1 MRVSIIL
8 RYVGTVMLCV
18 SAFMMVSAVISYM
31 NNIDSGFYPL
41 LLSAL
46 LTFTLGAFPML
57 FVPRATSISNKEGF
71 SIVVGSWVLAS
82 VVGMF
87 PYLIWGGE
95 FTLINAWFE
104 SVSGF
109 TATGATILND
119 IEQLPQGLLFYRTSS
134 NWLGGVGVVMFA
146 LVILPSLGT
155 SRMSLSNVEL
165 SSLAKDNYRY
175 RTQVI
180 VRILLVVY
188 VGLTAVTT
196 LALKAAGLRWFDA
209 LNHAMSACATAG
221 FSTKNASIAF
231 YDNVVVELILAGA
244 MLISSIHFG
253 LIYATF
259 LRKSNNIFRSEVVRT
274 YIVIVILSTLFVATS
289 LFGANIF
296 PTVWESLR
304 HSFFQVVSLITT
316 TGFATADTNLWT
328 PFAIVILIFVS
339 IVCAC
344 AGSTT
349 GGMKIDRVLIFCKIL
364 MARIRRQQHPNAVI
378 RIRVDGIAQDADLL
392 NSVVVFIV
400 AYIGLIF
407 MATLT
412 NTLFGQDLMTAF
424 SSAVACIGNVGPGFG
439 EVGSMGNFANIPAI
453 LKLQDSLLMLMGRL
467 EIFGFIQLF
476 FLKWWR

>member
-274 YIVIVILSTLFVATS
+274 YIAIVILSTLFVATS

>member
-1 MRVSIIL
+1 M
-8 RYVGTVMLCV
+8 
-18 SAFMMVSAVISYM
+18 
-31 NNIDSGFYPL
+31 
-41 LLSAL
+41 
-46 LTFTLGAFPML
+46 
-57 FVPRATSISNKEGF
+57 
-71 SIVVGSWVLAS
+71 VGSWILAS

-95 FTLINAWFE
+95 FSLINAWFE
-104 SVSGF
+104 SVSGY

-119 IEQLPQGLLFYRTSS
+119 IEELPQGLLFYRTSS
-134 NWLGGVGVVMFA
+134 NWIGGVGVVMFA

-180 VRILLVVY
+180 VQILLVVY
-188 VGLTAVTT
+188 VGLTVVTT
-196 LALKAAGLRWFDA
+196 LLLKVAGMRWFDA

-231 YDNVVVELILAGA
+231 YDNPMVEFILAGA
-244 MLISSIHFG
+244 MFISSIHFG

-259 LRKSNNIFRSEVVRT
+259 LGKSNNIFRSEIVRT
-274 YIVIVILSTLFVATS
+274 YVAIIVGATLIVTLSI
-289 LFGANIF
+289 FGAGIY
-296 PTVWESLR
+296 PDLWESLR
-304 HSFFQVVSLITT
+304 HAYFQVVSLITT
-316 TGFATADTNLWT
+316 TGYATADTNLWT
-328 PFAIVILIFVS
+328 PLAIVVLIFVS

-344 AGSTT
+344 AGSTS
-349 GGMKIDRVLIFCKIL
+349 GGMKVDRLLIFCKI
-364 MARIRRQQHPNAVI
+364 MWARIRRQQHPNAVI
-378 RIRVDGIAQDADLL
+378 RIRVDGVAQESDML

-400 AYIGLIF
+400 AYIVLILV
-407 MATLT
+407 ATFT

-424 SSAVACIGNVGPGFG
+424 TSAVACIGNVGPGFG
-439 EVGSMGNFANIPAI
+439 GVGSMGNFADIPAI
-453 LKLQDSLLMLMGRL
+453 LKLQDSFLMLMGRL

>member
-8 RYVGTVMLCV
+8 RYIGAVMICV
-18 SAFMMVSAVISYM
+18 SAFMAVSAGISYV
-31 NNIDSGFYPL
+31 NSVDSGFYPL
-41 LLSAL
+41 LLSSL
-46 LTFTLGAFPML
+46 LTFTLGAFPLL

-71 SIVVGSWVLAS
+71 TIVVGSWILAS

-95 FTLINAWFE
+95 FSLINAWFE
-104 SVSGF
+104 SVSGY

-119 IEQLPQGLLFYRTSS
+119 IEELPQGLLFYRTSS
-134 NWLGGVGVVMFA
+134 NWIGGVGVVMFA

-188 VGLTAVTT
+188 VGLTVVTT
-196 LALKAAGLRWFDA
+196 LLLKVAGMRWFDA

-231 YDNVVVELILAGA
+231 YDNPMVEFILAGA
-244 MLISSIHFG
+244 MFISSIHFG

-259 LRKSNNIFRSEVVRT
+259 LGKSNNIFRSEVVRT
-274 YIVIVILSTLFVATS
+274 YVAIIVGATLIVSLSI
-289 LFGANIF
+289 FGAGIY
-296 PTVWESLR
+296 PDLWESLR
-304 HSFFQVVSLITT
+304 HSYFQVVSLITT

-328 PFAIVILIFVS
+328 PLAIVVLVFVS

-344 AGSTT
+344 AGSTS
-349 GGMKIDRVLIFCKIL
+349 GGMKVDRLLIFCKI
-364 MARIRRQQHPNAVI
+364 MWARIRRQQHPNAVI
-378 RIRVDGIAQDADLL
+378 RIRVDGVAQESDTL

-400 AYIGLIF
+400 AYIAL
-407 MATLT
+407 MLVATFT

-424 SSAVACIGNVGPGFG
+424 TSAVACIGNIGPGFG
-439 EVGSMGNFANIPAI
+439 DVGSMGNFADIPAI
-453 LKLQDSLLMLMGRL
+453 LKLQDSFLMLMGRL

>member
-95 FTLINAWFE
+95 FSLINAWFE

-259 LRKSNNIFRSEVVRT
+259 LRKNNNIFRSEVVRT
-274 YIVIVILSTLFVATS
+274 YITIVILSTLFIATS

-467 EIFGFIQLF
+467 EIFGFIQLI

>member
-95 FTLINAWFE
+95 FSLINAWFE

-274 YIVIVILSTLFVATS
+274 YIAIVILSTLFVATS

-364 MARIRRQQHPNAVI
+364 LARIRRQQHPNAVI
-378 RIRVDGIAQDADLL
+378 RIRVDGVAQDADLL

>member
-1 MRVSIIL
+1 MRESVIL
-8 RYVGTVMLCV
+8 RYIGAVMLCV
-18 SAFMMVSAVISYM
+18 SAFMAVSAVISYV
-31 NNIDSGFYPL
+31 NNVDSGFYPL

-46 LTFTLGAFPML
+46 LTLTLGAFPLL
-57 FVPRATSISNKEGF
+57 FVPRGKSISNKEGF
-71 SIVVGSWVLAS
+71 AIVVGSWILATI
-82 VVGMF
+82 VGMF

-95 FTLINAWFE
+95 FSLVNAWFE

-119 IEQLPQGLLFYRTSS
+119 IEALPQGLLFYRTST

-165 SSLAKDNYRY
+165 SSLARDNYRY

-180 VRILLVVY
+180 IRILLVIY
-188 VGLTAVTT
+188 VGLTAITT
-196 LALKAAGLRWFDA
+196 LSLKFAGMRWFDA

-221 FSTKNASIAF
+221 FSTKNLSIAF
-231 YDNVVVELILAGA
+231 YDNPTVELILAAA
-244 MLISSIHFG
+244 MLISSLHFG

-274 YIVIVILSTLFVATS
+274 YMLIIAAATVFITVSLYGASIYTS
-289 LFGANIF
+289 LFEAF
-296 PTVWESLR
+296 R
-304 HSFFQVVSLITT
+304 HSYFQVVSLITT
-316 TGFATADTNLWT
+316 TGFSTADTNLWT
-328 PFAIVILIFVS
+328 PLAIVVLIFVS

-344 AGSTT
+344 AGSTS
-349 GGMKIDRVLIFCKIL
+349 GGMKVDRLLIFCKIL
-364 MARIRRQQHPNAVI
+364 WARIRHQQHPNAVI
-378 RIRVDGIAQDADLL
+378 RIRVDGVVQDNEML
-392 NSVVVFIV
+392 NNVVLFIV
-400 AYIGLIF
+400 TYIALILVASF
-407 MATLT
+407 T

-424 SSAVACIGNVGPGFG
+424 SSAVACVGNIGPGFG
-439 EVGSMGNFANIPAI
+439 DVGSMGNFAQIPSI
-453 LKLQDSLLMLMGRL
+453 LKIQNSFLMLMGRL

>member
-476 FLKWWR
+476 FLKCWR